1 MVLSENDAGK
11 NLSAA
16 AARGNVKELRRML
29 EEQRVHPDT
38 VNEFGRT
45 ALQVMMM
52 GSTSVACLL
61 LEHGANAN
69 VQDRLGV
76 TPAHDAARAGFV
88 DTLRVLVQFGASVN
102 TPENTGALP
111 IHIAIREGHSD
122 VVEFLAPRSNLNHQD
137 TSGDT
142 ALDVARAMR
151 CPGVVELLERQ
162 SESSLKCQS

>member
-1 MVLSENDAGK
+1 MVLSEIDAGK
-11 NLSAA
+11 NLTAA
-16 AARGNVKELRRML
+16 ASRGNVKELRRML
-29 EEQRVHPDT
+29 EEQHVHPDT

-45 ALQVMMM
+45 ALQAMMM

-88 DTLRVLVQFGASVN
+88 DTLQIMVQFGASVN
-102 TPENTGALP
+102 TQDNTGALP
-111 IHIAIREGHSD
+111 IHVAIREGHID

-137 TSGDT
+137 TSGYT
-142 ALDVARAMR
+142 ALDVARALR
-151 CPGVVELLERQ
+151 CPGLVELLERQ
-162 SESSLKCQS
+162 FESSLKFQA